1 MIPRLY
7 EKTETAFTSFGI
19 GPLSDAVEC
28 YVTEE
33 RNGAFFLEMTYPK
46 DGTLAEEIAIDRI
59 ILAPPHDNA
68 SQWEPF
74 RIVTVNY
81 GLLENMQIYA
91 EHISYQLN
99 SILTAKITGTAT
111 DPTTAWAL
119 VSALSTNPFSFSSDI
134 TGTASKD
141 MSTAFPVPIREFI
154 GGMKGSIIDTFGGEL
169 QWSRYTVNLLSARGA
184 DNGVKIAY
192 TKNLTGLNY
201 NIDMSDLIT
210 GCVAYWISSDG
221 QTYRVS
227 GNRTK
232 NNNYAYFHFVA
243 VDASGDFDSTP
254 LVTELNTYATNYLA
268 GISGEPSLSLDVSF
282 VPLWQT
288 EEYKDFYA
296 LEHVA
301 LCDTV
306 TVLYPPLNL
315 NLKAK
320 VVRTVYNVLADR
332 YSEISISSM
341 RKSLADTIVSLMK
354 GTKK

>member
-1 MIPRLY
+1 MTPRLY
-7 EKTETAFTSFGI
+7 EKTETAFTTFGI
-19 GPLSDAVEC
+19 GPLSDAIEC

-33 RNGAFFLEMTYPK
+33 RNGGFYLEMTYPK
-46 DGTLAEEIAIDRI
+46 DGTLADEIAIDRI
-59 ILAPPHDNA
+59 ILAQPRDNA
-68 SQWEPF
+68 TQWEPF
-74 RIVTVNY
+74 RITTVNY
-81 GLLENMQIYA
+81 GLTENMTVYA

-99 SILTAKITGTAT
+99 SILTAKVTGTAT
-111 DPTTAWAL
+111 DPEAAWGL
-119 VSALSTNPFSFSSDI
+119 ISALSTNPFTFSSDI
-134 TGTASKD
+134 TGSTAKD
-141 MSTAFPVPIREFI
+141 MATTHPVPLRDFI
-154 GGMKGSIIDTFGGEL
+154 GGMEGSIIDTFGGEL
-169 QWSRYTVNLLSARGA
+169 EFNRYAVKLWQARGA

-232 NNNYAYFHFVA
+232 NNNFAYYHFVA
-243 VDASGDFDSTP
+243 VDASGDFDTTP
-254 LVTELNTYATNYLA
+254 LVSDLNAYAVNFLA
-268 GISGEPSLSLDVSF
+268 GVSGEPSLSLDVSF

-296 LEHVA
+296 LEHVS

-306 TVLYPPLNL
+306 TVIYPPLNL
-315 NLKAK
+315 SIKAK
-320 VVRTVYNVLADR
+320 VVKTVYNVLADR
-332 YSEISISSM
+332 YSEMSISSV

-354 GTKK
+354 GAKR